1 MCLEGFSSLVPQ
13 NLGRL
18 ECISNVA
25 KSRGTRIGRPL
36 GLTNG
41 FIGSHIGGS
50 DIGGGVTMVVPSS
63 STLLL
68 CSVSL
73 NFSFSNWGN
82 LWPYLAGFL
91 FLDFITDNS

>member
-1 MCLEGFSSLVPQ
+1 MYLSMCLEGSSSLVSQ

-18 ECISNVA
+18 EGISNAA

-41 FIGSHIGGS
+41 SMGSPSGGS
-50 DIGGGVTMVVPSS
+50 GGGGGAAMVVPSS

-73 NFSFSNWGN
+73 NSSLPNGGEP
-82 LWPYLAGFL
+82 LVLPC
-91 FLDFITDNS
+91 